1 MIKNTMVQITA
12 LFPGKHKMFLAGYFH
27 GSNGFAAHQ
36 LNVIRSPRR
45 REEREEYQK
54 GHSAGRREERE
65 AYYAVL

>member
-45 REEREEYQK
+45 REEREA
-54 GHSAGRREERE
+54 H
-65 AYYAVL
+65 YAVL